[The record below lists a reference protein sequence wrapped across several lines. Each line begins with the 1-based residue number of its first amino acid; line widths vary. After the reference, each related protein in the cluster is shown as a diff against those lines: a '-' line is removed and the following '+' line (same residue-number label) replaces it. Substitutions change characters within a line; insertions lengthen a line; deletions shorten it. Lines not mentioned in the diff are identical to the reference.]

1 VSLENRYGV
10 CASSWVRIPRPP
22 QAVAGWFTLF
32 RSVLGVH
39 ALRHWGVLSARAG
52 WSPIKVPFATAD
64 TSCVNLPHQRATPSS
79 AALAEILT
87 GQLVVPVFQPIV
99 HMPTGRVV
107 GYEALARGPEGSPL
121 RAPDALFAA
130 ARADGVLAELDW
142 LCRIR
147 AMEAASDA
155 GLVAP
160 ASLFINVE
168 PEVAGLPPTPDL
180 QSRLATVE
188 GLRVVVEFTERSLT
202 ARPAQLLGM
211 ADQIRDRGWGIAL
224 DDVGADPAS
233 LALMPFLRPD
243 VIKLDLRLIQDR
255 PDLAAAEIMSAVA
268 AYAERSGATI
278 LAEGI
283 ETVEHIAIAQ
293 ALGATLGQGWHFGRP
308 AELTTERV
316 GQVASDAAT
325 RIPLTSAA
333 RLESAA
339 RSSLFAVAA
348 RQRTAKRSTK
358 PLLIE
363 VSKMLERQALQLKKT
378 AVVLGAFED
387 AVYFTVPTSR
397 RYETLAQSLAFVG
410 ALGKGL
416 SPEPAPAVR
425 GAQLRHDDPVIGE
438 WHIVVVSPHFYAALI
453 AQDLGDTGPDDQRR
467 FDFILTYDPVLVT
480 QMATGLL
487 ARMLPSHAYETA
499 TGIPTVAL
507 AA

>member
-1 VSLENRYGV
+1 VKL
-10 CASSWVRIPRPP
+10 PR
-22 QAVAGWFTLF
+22 
-32 RSVLGVH
+32 
-39 ALRHWGVLSARAG
+39 
-52 WSPIKVPFATAD
+52 
-64 TSCVNLPHQRATPSS
+64 QRATPSS
-79 AALAEILT
+79 AALAEILI
-87 GQLVVPVFQPIV
+87 GQLVVPVFQSIV

-121 RAPDALFAA
+121 QAPDALFAA
-130 ARADGVLAELDW
+130 ARADGVLPELDW

-147 AMEAASDA
+147 AIEAASDA
-155 GLVAP
+155 GLLPP

-168 PEVAGLPPTPDL
+168 PEVAGLPPTPEL
-180 QSRLATVE
+180 QSRLAAVE

-202 ARPAQLLGM
+202 ARPAELLGM
-211 ADQIRDRGWGIAL
+211 AEQIRDRGWGIAL

-255 PDLAAAEIMSAVA
+255 PDLAAAEIMSAVT
-268 AYAERSGATI
+268 AYAERSGAAI

-308 AELTTERV
+308 GGLTPERV
-316 GQVASDAAT
+316 GEVGSDAAT
-325 RIPLTSAA
+325 HIPLASHSAT
-333 RLESAA
+333 ESAA
-339 RSSLFAVAA
+339 RASLFDVAA

-363 VSKMLERQALQLKKT
+363 ISKMLERQALALGQT

-387 AVYFTVPTSR
+387 AIHFTVPTTH
-397 RYETLAQSLAFVG
+397 RYTTLGSSLAFVG
-410 ALGKGL
+410 ALGRGL
-416 SPEPAPAVR
+416 STEPAPGVR
-425 GAQLRHDDPVIGE
+425 GAQLEHNDPVIGE

-467 FDFILTYDPVLVT
+467 FDYILTYDPALVT
-480 QMATGLL
+480 QMAAGLL
-487 ARMLPSHAYETA
+487 ARMLPSRACDAA
-499 TGIPTVAL
+499 TKTLPIAITS
-507 AA
+507 